1 MTTFNM
7 GIFSELAN
15 SKVDL
20 DLRNVDLS
28 KTDILIEYQEPTAAN
43 SFTWYRLYASGWV
56 AQGGHI
62 NFTGSDYTATVVL
75 PIIMA
80 DTNYNLTG
88 GELSSNAVN
97 GYHSHIV
104 VGYDKTITGFKSHIA
119 NTGQGKDWLVTG
131 KANMAGHEIL
141 PTSSA
146 AQAAS
151 IQAFEHRIIGFQK
164 PTATNN
170 YNWYRLYADGWVE
183 QGGWG
188 TCDGSGF
195 NIILPVTMAN
205 ANYVILAHMIKDDT
219 AAETGGDVM
228 PRIYNQT
235 ASYFGFQMKIYSGAT
250 DQGSRNYCWQVSGMA
265 A

>member
-80 DTNYNLTG
+80 DANYNLTG
-88 GELSSNAVN
+88 GELSSVASN
-97 GYHSHIV
+97 GYHSHVV

-119 NTGQGKDWLVTG
+119 NSGQGKDWLVTG

-151 IQAFEHRIIGFQK
+151 IQAFEHRIVGFQK
-164 PTATNN
+164 PTAENS
-170 YNWYRLYADGWVE
+170 YRWYRLYADGWVE
-183 QGGWG
+183 QGG
-188 TCDGSGF
+188 
-195 NIILPVTMAN
+195 L
-205 ANYVILAHMIKDDT
+205 
-219 AAETGGDVM
+219 TGGDVRTITL
-228 PRIYNQT
+228 PIPFANTNYEAFGNIISSTNEQAWTGQLHIASKSTTSFDFT
-235 ASYFGFQMKIYSGAT
+235 ASSGA
-250 DQGSRNYCWQVSGMA
+250 SRQWFAFGMA

>member
-88 GELSSNAVN
+88 GELSSVASN

-146 AQAAS
+146 AQAVS

-164 PTATNN
+164 PTAENS
-170 YNWYRLYADGWVE
+170 YRWYRLYADGWVE
-183 QGGWG
+183 QGGVWAG
-188 TCDGSGF
+188 TSSAPENGT
-195 NIILPVTMAN
+195 IELPIAMAN
-205 ANYVILAHMIKDDT
+205 TNYQVLFS
-219 AAETGGDVM
+219 
-228 PRIYNQT
+228 YNQNADSTSDWT
-235 ASYFGFQMKIYSGAT
+235 ANTSFRPLSTTQVKVRKLTS
-250 DQGSRNYCWQVSGMA
+250 VSGNIAWEVKGLA